1 MPSTNLSV
9 ALKMV
14 NVANLQFV
22 TINVHVTNVGT
33 NAVPLSELTVRYW
46 YTLDDSTNPAQTA
59 NCDYSFLTGSCAPIV
74 FGSSSFVAVSPL
86 RVNADHYFQFGF
98 TTAAGSLAA
107 SGGTTSDMQL
117 RWNKNNFTNFTQ
129 TNDYSYNAS
138 TSAWTTTTAVTV
150 YRNGVL
156 VYGTEPA
163 VVVDG
168 GGQ

>member
-1 MPSTNLSV
+1 
-9 ALKMV
+9 
-14 NVANLQFV
+14 
-22 TINVHVTNVGT
+22 
-33 NAVPLSELTVRYW
+33 
-46 YTLDDSTNPAQTA
+46 
-59 NCDYSFLTGSCAPIV
+59 
-74 FGSSSFVAVSPL
+74 
-86 RVNADHYFQFGF
+86 
-98 TTAAGSLAA
+98 
-107 SGGTTSDMQL
+107 MQL